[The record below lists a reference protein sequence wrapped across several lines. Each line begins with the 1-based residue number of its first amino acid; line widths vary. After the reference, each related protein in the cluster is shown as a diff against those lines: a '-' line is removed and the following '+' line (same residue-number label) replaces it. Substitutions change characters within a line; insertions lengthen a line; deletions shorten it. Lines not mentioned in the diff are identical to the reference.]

1 MQTSIAIS
9 IGLPVALVIIML
21 GLGLSL
27 KFDDFTRVFTKPK
40 PILVGILC
48 QVLLL
53 PLFCLG
59 LVYFSD
65 LPASIAV
72 GMMLLAASPG
82 GTSATIFTHLAR
94 GDVALSLMLAAVT
107 SLLALVTIPIIANGS
122 LMLFFGEANTVYL
135 QISQVLQI
143 FAVAIVPALVGVY
156 IRSLYPAVC
165 GAPGSPSQ
173 NIGDRLPGAGRHIRS
188 REPVESGGAMG
199 PGDRRDCSD
208 LQCGEPGRRI
218 LRAAADGRG
227 PKPDRRDRHVGQYPQ
242 RGAGHCAR
250 SERIHAEQCRNGDP
264 AGALWRHCLYH
275 RRRRG
280 LAPQSRIGASGL
292 ALIPGCGTA
301 WSCRTSIPVPR
312 CGPWSLPSAP
322 PGYPRSGPRRST

>member
-1 MQTSIAIS
+1 MQSSIAVS

-40 PILVGILC
+40 PILIGLFC
-48 QVLLL
+48 QVVLL

-59 LVYFSD
+59 LVYVSD

-122 LMLFFGEANTVYL
+122 LMLFYGEANTVYL

-156 IRSLYPAVC
+156 IRSLYPAVAARLDRPVKTLATVFLALVVIFALVSQWKVVMQWAPAI
-165 GAPGSPSQ
+165 GATVLIFNVASLLVGYYAPRLMGVERSQ
-173 NIGDRLPGAGRHIRS
+173 TVAITMSVSIHNAALVIALALSEYMLNNAEMAIPPALYGVIAY
-188 REPVESGGAMG
+188 VTGGIAVW
-199 PGDRRDCSD
+199 
-208 LQCGEPGRRI
+208 L
-218 LRAAADGRG
+218 LNRG
-227 PKPDRRDRHVGQYPQ
+227 PMKDG
-242 RGAGHCAR
+242 
-250 SERIHAEQCRNGDP
+250 
-264 AGALWRHCLYH
+264 
-275 RRRRG
+275 
-280 LAPQSRIGASGL
+280 
-292 ALIPGCGTA
+292 
-301 WSCRTSIPVPR
+301 
-312 CGPWSLPSAP
+312 
-322 PGYPRSGPRRST
+322 

>member
-94 GDVALSLMLAAVT
+94 GDVA
-107 SLLALVTIPIIANGS
+107 G
-122 LMLFFGEANTVYL
+122 
-135 QISQVLQI
+135 
-143 FAVAIVPALVGVY
+143 
-156 IRSLYPAVC
+156 
-165 GAPGSPSQ
+165 
-173 NIGDRLPGAGRHIRS
+173 
-188 REPVESGGAMG
+188 
-199 PGDRRDCSD
+199 
-208 LQCGEPGRRI
+208 
-218 LRAAADGRG
+218 
-227 PKPDRRDRHVGQYPQ
+227 
-242 RGAGHCAR
+242 
-250 SERIHAEQCRNGDP
+250 HAEVVGSSRGGD
-264 AGALWRHCLYH
+264 ARRA
-275 RRRRG
+275 RRRHR
-280 LAPQSRIGASGL
+280 LRK
-292 ALIPGCGTA
+292 
-301 WSCRTSIPVPR
+301 R
-312 CGPWSLPSAP
+312 
-322 PGYPRSGPRRST
+322 

>member
-1 MQTSIAIS
+1 MQSSIAVS

-40 PILVGILC
+40 PILIGLFC
-48 QVLLL
+48 QVVLL

-59 LVYFSD
+59 LVYVSD

-122 LMLFFGEANTVYL
+122 LMLFYGGANTVYL

-143 FAVAIVPALVGVY
+143 FAVAIVPALVGAY
-156 IRSLYPAVC
+156 IRGIYPAVAARLDRPIKMLATVFLALVVIFALVSQWSVVMQWAPAI
-165 GAPGSPSQ
+165 GATVLIFNVASLLVGYYAPRLMGVERSQ
-173 NIGDRLPGAGRHIRS
+173 TVAIAMSVSIHNAALVIALALSEYMLNNAEMAIPPALYGVIAY
-188 REPVESGGAMG
+188 VTGGVAVWV
-199 PGDRRDCSD
+199 
-208 LQCGEPGRRI
+208 LN
-218 LRAAADGRG
+218 RG
-227 PKPDRRDRHVGQYPQ
+227 PMRD
-242 RGAGHCAR
+242 A
-250 SERIHAEQCRNGDP
+250 
-264 AGALWRHCLYH
+264 
-275 RRRRG
+275 
-280 LAPQSRIGASGL
+280 
-292 ALIPGCGTA
+292 
-301 WSCRTSIPVPR
+301 
-312 CGPWSLPSAP
+312 
-322 PGYPRSGPRRST
+322 